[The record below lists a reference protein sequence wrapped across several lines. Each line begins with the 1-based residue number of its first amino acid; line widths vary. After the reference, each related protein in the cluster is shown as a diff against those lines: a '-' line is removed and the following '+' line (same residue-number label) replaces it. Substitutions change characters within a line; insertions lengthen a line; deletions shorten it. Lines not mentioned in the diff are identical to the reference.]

1 MEIYGIIKGSK
12 QQNVSDIYIKH
23 VNKYVQNQEFFV
35 KKTIT
40 LKNWQ
45 KQRFII
51 SHINIGAMWAS
62 CKVTFWVAETK

>member
-1 MEIYGIIKGSK
+1 MEIYGIIKGSN

-40 LKNWQ
+40 LKN
-45 KQRFII
+45 
-51 SHINIGAMWAS
+51 
-62 CKVTFWVAETK
+62 